1 MKLVKAAPALGRVK
15 EDIDRAFD
23 RFFSTPFFNEPMFS
37 PFEAATPMTEWVP
50 AFDLSE
56 NDKEYVVRLEAPGI
70 HKENLD
76 LNYTGDILTITGK
89 RDMLKEKEGET
100 YLWRERELGRFVRSV
115 RLPTPVIPGKIEASY
130 QDGILVVH
138 LPKDKPEP
146 SSKILIK

>member
-1 MKLVKAAPALGRVK
+1 MKIVKASPTLGRVK
-15 EDIDRAFD
+15 EDIDRIFD
-23 RFFSTPFFNEPMFS
+23 RFFSTPFLPENFS
-37 PFEAATPMTEWVP
+37 PFETAAPITDWVP

-56 NDKEYVVRLEAPGI
+56 NEKEYVVRLEAPGI

-76 LNYTGDILTITGK
+76 LNYTGDLLTITGK
-89 RDMLKEKEGET
+89 REMAKEKEGET

-115 RLPTPVIPGKIEASY
+115 RLPTPVIGSKIEATY

-138 LPKDKPEP
+138 LPKEKPEP

>member
-1 MKLVKAAPALGRVK
+1 MKIVKASPTLGRVK
-15 EDIDRAFD
+15 EDIDRIFD
-23 RFFSTPFFNEPMFS
+23 RFFSTPFLPEGFS
-37 PFEAATPMTEWVP
+37 PFEAAAPMTEWVP

-76 LNYTGDILTITGK
+76 LNYTGDVLTITGK
-89 RDMLKEKEGET
+89 RELAKEKEGET

-115 RLPTPVIPGKIEASY
+115 RLPMPVTASRIEATY

-138 LPKDKPEP
+138 LPKEKPEP
-146 SSKILIK
+146 ASKILIK